1 MASDDDSADKTM
13 VIRPSAAGKRQP
25 PPKARLTCVDVA
37 VLKGGPGAE
46 IRLDSV
52 EITVGRASSNAVML
66 KADGISRVHARIF
79 PGDGKWGIE
88 DLKSTNGVRVN
99 NSKIEQA
106 WLEPGDT
113 VAIGRVCY
121 KYTLERDEKPAATPT
136 QIDLGDYE
144 KTVIMRPGA
153 RPAWV
158 PVACSSSSV
167 SKASQIR
174 SRSAPNQ
181 ALARDFRTSN
191 SPLSVMAIR
200 ISRAARG
207 HASAAIQTLDASP
220 ARAHC
225 P

>member
-144 KTVIMRPGA
+144 KTVVMRPGA
-153 RPAWV
+153 RPAEAAA
-158 PVACSSSSV
+158 PSAAPAAEPA
-167 SKASQIR
+167 KPGPGAKPAPAAAPKPAAPRASTPPR
-174 SRSAPNQ
+174 K
-181 ALARDFRTSN
+181 
-191 SPLSVMAIR
+191 
-200 ISRAARG
+200 SRALLWIVIGALVVLG
-207 HASAAIQTLDASP
+207 ALVAAFLA
-220 ARAHC
+220 
-225 P
+225 